1 MSTRRVAR
9 RDARVPT
16 TVGPGWM
23 GLFCIAWLAIW
34 TAQLTPTQL
43 LLPEQLDAP
52 NGPHRWVDG
61 VVHFGL
67 VFAGG
72 GVASLVAGPVAGALS
87 DRTRSR
93 FGRRRPWMVAGLI
106 VSAGSLVGLG
116 WQSGAFGIGAVWV
129 LVCVGIAIATAAYTA
144 VVADQVPERQRGFVS
159 GFIGAPQAAGMILGV
174 GLIVSFGLDPRAGYI
189 VLACLLLVLG
199 LPTVFLL
206 PDPPAATA
214 TAGRAADPHT
224 GRRLWVSPRAHPDFF
239 WVLASRALVN
249 IGNALGTALLLYFL
263 MYGLD
268 DRDAD
273 THLFLLI
280 SIYTVFVVA
289 AALLGGRVSD
299 RIGRRRLLVGIASL
313 LQALAA
319 ALLVVAPSLH
329 VAMVSA
335 GLLGLGY
342 GSFLSV
348 DLALATSV
356 LPEAADH
363 AKDMGVMNMA
373 QTGPQT
379 IAPLFGAFIVAAT
392 GGFASLFAAAAIF
405 SIIGA
410 LVLAPVKSAR

>member
-1 MSTRRVAR
+1 MTTRRTDS
-9 RDARVPT
+9 RDT
-16 TVGPGWM
+16 TAAAGVGPGWM
-23 GLFCIAWLAIW
+23 GLFCVAWLAIW

-43 LLPEQLDAP
+43 VLPEQLDAP
-52 NGPHRWVDG
+52 NGPRRWMDG
-61 VVHFGL
+61 VVYFGL

-72 GVASLVAGPVAGALS
+72 GVASLIAGPVAGALS

-93 FGRRRPWMVAGLI
+93 FGRRRPWMIAGLVI
-106 VSAGSLVGLG
+106 AAGSLVLLG
-116 WQSGAFGIGAVWV
+116 RPSGPVGIGAVWV

-144 VVADQVPERQRGFVS
+144 VVADQVPEEQRGFVS

-174 GLIVSFGLDPRAGYI
+174 GLLVGLGLDPRGGYI
-189 VLACLLLVLG
+189 LLAVLLLVLG

-206 PDPPAATA
+206 PDPAVTSPAGPAPA
-214 TAGRAADPHT
+214 RA
-224 GRRLWVSPRAHPDFF
+224 GRRLWVSPREHPDFF
-239 WVLASRALVN
+239 WVLASRALIN

-263 MYGLD
+263 MYGLH

-273 THLFLLI
+273 THLFALI
-280 SIYTVFVVA
+280 SVYTIFVVA
-289 AALLGGRVSD
+289 AALFGGRISD
-299 RIGRRRLLVGIASL
+299 RIGRRRLLVAVASL

-319 ALLVVAPSLH
+319 GLLVVVPSLH
-329 VAMVSA
+329 VAAVSA

-356 LPEAADH
+356 LPAAADH

-379 IAPLFGAFIVAAT
+379 VAPLFGAFIVAAT
-392 GGFASLFAAAAIF
+392 GGFAFLFATAAAL
-405 SIIGA
+405 SVVGA
-410 LVLAPVKSAR
+410 LALAPVKSVR